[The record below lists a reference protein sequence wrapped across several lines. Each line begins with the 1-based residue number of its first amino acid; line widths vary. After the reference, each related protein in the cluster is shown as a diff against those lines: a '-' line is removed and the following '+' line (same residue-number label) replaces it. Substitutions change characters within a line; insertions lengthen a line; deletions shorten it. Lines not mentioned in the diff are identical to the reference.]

1 MFGAHF
7 ARGEQ
12 EAEYLVEVPH
22 LPWTVAVAASEFRK
36 CAALSPYNP
45 PMHVNLIPHPSTRS
59 DAIDSF
65 DVFIE
70 TDGNALA
77 LRYHISGNA
86 KEILLPEPS
95 PSDRQDGLWHHTC
108 FELFARSAHGTRY
121 CELNFSPSTQWAAYD
136 FDDYR
141 AGMKRLPYPATPQ
154 IHLTRDASHLSVAVD
169 VNYDVVAS
177 VAGNE
182 VRIALAAVVE
192 ERSGRKSYWA
202 IAHPSPT
209 PDFHHPD
216 AFTLAMPP
224 GVAR

>member
-1 MFGAHF
+1 MLCNFPPLRSGG
-7 ARGEQ
+7 RGPPRE
-12 EAEYLVEVPH
+12 L
-22 LPWTVAVAASEFRK
+22 TK
-36 CAALSPYNP
+36 CSALSLYNAR
-45 PMHVNLIPHPSTRS
+45 MQVKLIPHPSTPS

-70 TDGNALA
+70 TDSNALA

-86 KEILLPEPS
+86 DEILLPEMRA
-95 PSDRQDGLWHHTC
+95 SDRQDGLWQHTC
-108 FELFARSAHGTRY
+108 FELFARSALSTRY

-136 FDDYR
+136 FEDYR

-154 IHLTRDASHLSVAVD
+154 IYLTRDANHVSLAVD
-169 VNYDVVAS
+169 VNYDVIAS

-182 VRIALAAVVE
+182 PRIALAAVIE

-202 IAHPSPT
+202 MSHPCAT

-216 AFTLAMPP
+216 AFTLAIAS